1 MSSYFKKGK
10 GWRYDFTLK
19 GIRYTETWFKTKKMA
34 RQAEAKKREELNTP
48 QKAEPV
54 QTGMDFFELV
64 TFRLDHVKIYNSKTH
79 YDNSCYK
86 AKKWVA
92 LWGKLECSEITTT
105 MIEKF
110 IFKRSR
116 VSAYTANSEIKAL
129 RATFNFG
136 KKRKWIDCNPADDVE
151 FLPVEKR
158 IKYVPSRQDID
169 KVIELADPATDAKDY
184 LITICDTL
192 GRMSEINHLEWKDV
206 DLEQR
211 ELILY
216 TRKKKGSHLT
226 PRKVPITKRLH
237 AILIQRFQDRDKN
250 KPWVFWH
257 RYFSKKDSAY
267 MEGPYR
273 DRKRLM
279 RTLCEKAGV
288 KYFRFHAF
296 RHAGATVMDHNNVPL
311 GAIQSIL
318 GHENRSTTEIYVHAL
333 GNSARNAMD
342 IYESATKVSHT
353 NSHTETKKHL
363 ETLL

>member
-1 MSSYFKKGK
+1 MSVYLKKNK
-10 GWRYDFTLK
+10 GWRYDFTHK
-19 GIRYTETWFKTKKMA
+19 GARYTKTWFKTKKEA
-34 RQAEAKKREELNTP
+34 LRAEAQKREELRNP
-48 QKAEPV
+48 QKVEAV
-54 QTGMDFFELV
+54 QTGTGFFELV
-64 TFRLDHVKIYNSKTH
+64 TLRLDHVKIYNSKTH

-86 AKKWVA
+86 AKKWIA
-92 LWGKLECSEITTT
+92 LWGKLDCEEITTA

-110 IFKRSR
+110 IFKRSK
-116 VSAYTANSEIKAL
+116 VSAYTANSEIKSI

-136 KKRKWIDCNPADDVE
+136 KKRKMIDFNPADDID

-158 IKYVPSRQDID
+158 VKYVPSRQDID
-169 KVIELADPATDAKDY
+169 KVIGLANPLTDAGDY
-184 LITICDTL
+184 LVTICDTL
-192 GRMSEINHLEWKDV
+192 GRMSEINRLEWKDV

-226 PRKVPITKRLH
+226 PRKVPITNKLY
-237 AILIQRFQDRDKN
+237 AILSQRYQDRDKS

-257 RYFSKKDSAY
+257 KYFSKKENTY
-267 MEGPYR
+267 NEGPYK

-288 KYFRFHAF
+288 KYFRFHAL
-296 RHAGATVMDHNNVPL
+296 RHAGASVMDHNNVPL

-333 GNSARNAMD
+333 GNSARDAMEV
-342 IYESATKVSHT
+342 YENATKVSHT
-353 NSHTETKKHL
+353 ESHTATKKHL
-363 ETLL
+363 RANP